1 MKKTIRRYS
10 CMILAGCCVSLGAY
24 IYLKVGGALGA
35 FMFSVGLMS
44 VLTFGFSLFTGKIR
58 MFGNLKQDIPWLG
71 SILFFN
77 IVGCAL
83 TSLLMTGDEQIVSAC
98 QQIVA
103 KRAELGF
110 WSSIATGAGC
120 GFIMTLVVSAWDKSP
135 YPLLLGIPAFIL
147 AGLTHSIADAFY
159 FSVAWQSVTWAAMT
173 SYAGTVIGNFL
184 GGITFQLGSDIRY
197 CR

>member
-1 MKKTIRRYS
+1 MKKTIRRYG

-24 IYLKVGGALGA
+24 IYLKVGGPLGA

-58 MFGNLKQDIPWLG
+58 MFHKLKKDIPWLS

-77 IVGCAL
+77 IIGCAL
-83 TSLLMTGDEQIVSAC
+83 TSLLMMGDEQIVNAC

-110 WSSIATGAGC
+110 WASIATGAGC
-120 GFIMTLVVSAWDKSP
+120 GFIMTLVVSAWDKGP
-135 YPLLLGIPAFIL
+135 WPLIIGIPAFIL
-147 AGLTHSIADAFY
+147 AGLTHSVADAFY
-159 FSVAWQSVTWAAMT
+159 YAVGWETVTWAAMA

-184 GGITFQLGSDIRY
+184 GGITFKAGSEIRY
-197 CR
+197 RR

>member
-1 MKKTIRRYS
+1 MKKTFHKYC

-58 MFGNLKQDIPWLG
+58 MFHKLQKDIPWLA

-77 IVGCAL
+77 IIGCAL
-83 TSLLMTGDEQIVSAC
+83 TSLLMMGDEQIVSAC

-103 KRAELGF
+103 KREALGF
-110 WSSIATGAGC
+110 WASIATGAGC

-147 AGLTHSIADAFY
+147 AGLTHSVADAFY
-159 FSVAWQSVTWAAMT
+159 YSVAWESVTLPAMA

-184 GGITFQLGSDIRY
+184 GGITFKAGSEIRY
-197 CR
+197 RR